1 MSLLGD
7 IFGVIANPIGSIAS
21 SLISGLSGS
30 SAQASANE
38 ANLQAARE
46 TNEANKEI
54 HAADNAF
61 NAEQAQI
68 AREWDT
74 PAAKRKR
81 LEEAGYNPMTFGEAA
96 NSGVS
101 ASSASAIPMTTG
113 APVQPVTAMSNALGN
128 MNLDISGG
136 LNALKEREQVSSNIE
151 SQRLERKLALE
162 DNIRKWTEVY
172 NRAENDSIQR
182 KLAQVQVERNQREMK
197 YLERREESNIRLLDA
212 EYGLK
217 IEQIQNEKVSREV
230 AKLQIPLT
238 QAAIQ
243 VNYAQVKS
251 LIAQAYQ
258 AYQQGDAAKAQKLL
272 TQSLTKTEDALRDG
286 KVKDQIL
293 KNGYAAIIYQNAAAD
308 LEYNER
314 PIFSDYD
321 FSNWTHRDTQ
331 HFIDLLRNTLQSINP
346 LGGAASSAVSTG
358 AMLLK

>member
-128 MNLDISGG
+128 MNLDFTSG

-151 SQRLERKLALE
+151 SQRLERKLAI
-162 DNIRKWTEVY
+162 DRNIREWTDTY
-172 NRAENDSIQR
+172 NKAENDEYQR
-182 KLAQVQVERNQREMK
+182 KYLRTLIDRSQQEMK
-197 YLERREESNIRLLDA
+197 YLDRKEEANIQLLDA

-217 IEQIQNEKVSREV
+217 LQQIITEKVQREV
-230 AKLQIPLT
+230 TALQIPLT
-238 QAAIQ
+238 AAQIQ
-243 VNYAQVKS
+243 VNQAQVSS
-251 LIAQAYQ
+251 LMAQAYAAYASGNASQ
-258 AYQQGDAAKAQKLL
+258 AQALL
-272 TQSLTKTEDALRDG
+272 NRAYAKTEEELRKG
-286 KVKDQIL
+286 KVTNQDLQ
-293 KNGYAAIIYQNAAAD
+293 NGYIGIQFQNAYNQLQFGGLSIGEALTRPEAWKIREFGQF
-308 LEYNER
+308 LENMNVFKG
-314 PIFSDYD
+314 I
-321 FSNWTHRDTQ
+321 
-331 HFIDLLRNTLQSINP
+331 
-346 LGGAASSAVSTG
+346 VSFG
-358 AMLLK
+358 NMFK